1 MHNQSGFQ
9 LSTRTLSKTS
19 KRQAVKYLGEQGI
32 KPGGYR
38 FVFHQSIRRYS
49 VFAGLKQVA
58 VIQEGPDSCT
68 MAILELVDHKIP
80 EKPVKVA
87 VKPAKVPENPVKV
100 ARKVAAKFVKIAK
113 PVKVAAKPVKIARKA
128 PESPVK
134 VEVKV
139 AHCPVK
145 VVHAKPP
152 VTDWS
157 KYDQGQIWEIYQGL
171 VDGVDVSR
179 YVNPLIPAIEMCAMR
194 LAV

>member
-87 VKPAKVPENPVKV
+87 
-100 ARKVAAKFVKIAK
+100 RKVAEKPVKIAK
-113 PVKVAAKPVKIARKA
+113 PVKVAAKPVKIADKA

-134 VEVKV
+134 VEIKV

-145 VVHAKPP
+145 VVLAKPS